1 MLVMIT
7 EDKKAKDGE
16 IINKDGIKD
25 GKIIKVIDKIK
36 MTKLV
41 EMHITGTTITWI
53 ITIKIMEID
62 KEGTWNVFAAE
73 NKDIKGMIVYDG
85 NNI

>member
-1 MLVMIT
+1 MIT
-7 EDKKAKDGE
+7 KDGKAKDGE
-16 IINKDGIKD
+16 TINKDGIKD

-36 MTKLV
+36 MANLAK
-41 EMHITGTTITWI
+41 MGIIRMAITRI

-62 KEGTWNVFAAE
+62 KEGIWSVSVVE
-73 NKDIKGMIVYDG
+73 KDIKGMIVHYG

>member
-1 MLVMIT
+1 MIT

-41 EMHITGTTITWI
+41 EMHITGTTIT
-53 ITIKIMEID
+53 
-62 KEGTWNVFAAE
+62 
-73 NKDIKGMIVYDG
+73 
-85 NNI
+85 